1 MSRWLH
7 SLRQG
12 WATIPAAHHSPAR
25 WMLPRSNLSCNAGLR
40 FNTMC
45 CLNCVRR
52 ESTAPDGLQKTRES
66 ERAECGPVQTEGGRL
81 HEHVGALPGATIA
94 GKDVRGRALGLQQ
107 ATRAR
112 LSQRFARPPSI
123 SHGRTILV
131 RICRDCATAPQRH
144 FYFRSRAP
152 HGFLGC
158 YKTSFDII

>member
-123 SHGRTILV
+123 SHGGPSWSGSAETAQRRHNGTFTSGAGRRTV
-131 RICRDCATAPQRH
+131 SSAVTRRH
-144 FYFRSRAP
+144 
-152 HGFLGC
+152 L
-158 YKTSFDII
+158 T